1 MKIVLSGATGAMGR
15 VVAKDVAASNE
26 HSIVFGWSAE
36 PDDSIGF
43 PVSEIL
49 SEAPQD
55 ADVIIDFSFHS
66 TIKELTEFAV
76 ERKLPLVI
84 ATTGHTDDELAAIQ
98 EAAKVIPIFHSGNMS
113 IGVYVLKTVT
123 EQVAKML
130 PDFDIEILEA
140 HHHFKQDAPSGTAKM
155 LVDAAKNAR
164 SELTEV
170 YGREGHT
177 GLREANE
184 IGVHAIRGG
193 TIVGEHTV
201 IFAGT
206 DEIIE
211 LRHTALSKM
220 IFAKGAMKAARY
232 LLSVPAG
239 LYNMDDLN
247 QTK

>member
-1 MKIVLSGATGAMGR
+1 MKILLSGATGAMGH
-15 VVAKDVAASNE
+15 VVAKDVAASAE

-36 PDDSIGF
+36 PDNAAGF
-43 PVSEIL
+43 PVSANL

-55 ADVIIDFSFHS
+55 VDVIIDFSFHS
-66 TIKELTEFAV
+66 TIKELAEFAV
-76 ERKLPLVI
+76 ERGLPIVI
-84 ATTGHTDDELAAIQ
+84 ATTGHTDDEMAVIE
-98 EAAKVIPIFHSGNMS
+98 EAAKAVPVFHSGNMS
-113 IGVYVLKTVT
+113 IGVYVLKTIT
-123 EQVAKML
+123 EQVTKML
-130 PDFDIEILEA
+130 PDFDIEVIEA

-155 LVDAAKNAR
+155 LVSAAKNAR
-164 SELTEV
+164 ADLTEV

-177 GLREANE
+177 GLRDTNE

-211 LRHTALSKM
+211 LKHTALSKM